1 MHAAFE
7 DEIYASRT
15 RRGVACYGPWDEVDV
30 IGYTSNQSDSESLV
44 SGHSGDS
51 GVGVARGRSRYS
63 SKPTRARFTR
73 V

>member
-1 MHAAFE
+1 MFV
-7 DEIYASRT
+7 I
-15 RRGVACYGPWDEVDV
+15 PDEVDV

-51 GVGVARGRSRYS
+51 GVGVARGRRSRR
-63 SKPTRARFTR
+63 SKPARARYTR